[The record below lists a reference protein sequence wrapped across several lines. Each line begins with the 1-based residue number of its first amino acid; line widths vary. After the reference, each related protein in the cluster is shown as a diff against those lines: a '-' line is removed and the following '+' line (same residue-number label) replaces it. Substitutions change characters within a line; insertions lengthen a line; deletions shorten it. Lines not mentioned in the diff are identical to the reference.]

1 MKWAA
6 FKFLTDENI
15 QTPVV
20 EYLQTKGFDILD
32 VKQNGLSGSSDTY
45 LLSLA
50 YQQQRIVLTHDS
62 DFGTLAFANHQ
73 PFWGIIYL
81 KPGHI
86 LPSFT
91 ISSLNSLMQL
101 EDLTPPFIV
110 TAKNSNGVVKIR
122 VRLL

>member
-73 PFWGIIYL
+73 PFWASYI
-81 KPGHI
+81 
-86 LPSFT
+86 
-91 ISSLNSLMQL
+91 
-101 EDLTPPFIV
+101 
-110 TAKNSNGVVKIR
+110 
-122 VRLL
+122 